1 MDKDARNIIETNLD
15 TFLKHPKETEMTIRS
30 SLIKQGI
37 EPNLETVL
45 AFLNGLMV
53 GILRGYYIIKVK
65 RSPTP
70 DEEMEYYEVLKRRAM
85 ELRSAF
91 IETRINH
98 EE

>member
-15 TFLKHPKETEMTIRS
+15 TFLKHPKETEMAIRS

-53 GILRGYYIIKVK
+53 GILRGYYIIKFQK
-65 RSPTP
+65 NPTP
-70 DEEMEYYEVLKRRAM
+70 DEEMEYYEILKRRAM

-91 IETRINH
+91 IDTRINQQ
-98 EE
+98 